1 MDARDLRVLDLGF
14 APRVW
19 AWLEN
24 GIIRCFMKVLEV
36 EMDCVFDFLLVRDL
50 VDGIHANG
58 DGFSEL

>member
-24 GIIRCFMKVLEV
+24 GIIRCFMKFLEV
-36 EMDCVFDFLLVRDL
+36 EMDCVFA
-50 VDGIHANG
+50 GEG
-58 DGFSEL
+58 SS